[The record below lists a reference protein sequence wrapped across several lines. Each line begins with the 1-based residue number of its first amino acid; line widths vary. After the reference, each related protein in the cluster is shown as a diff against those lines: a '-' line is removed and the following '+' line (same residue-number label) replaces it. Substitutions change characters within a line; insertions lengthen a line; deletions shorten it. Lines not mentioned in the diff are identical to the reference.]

1 MKKKLV
7 SLMEQIEEGVSEINK
22 LEGRKEEI
30 TEQLINQ
37 YGLRDIKE
45 AENFV
50 EKSKT
55 NLNNLREEI
64 ERKYDE
70 IIKQVKEIRV

>member
-30 TEQLINQ
+30 TEQLNQ

-55 NLNNLREEI
+55 NLGNLREEI
-64 ERKYDE
+64 EKKYDE